1 MCQCGTLYLD
11 NVARCTWI
19 IRILIQL
26 VRWLS
31 LQLVHEWRRVRCVGW
46 GTWVRC
52 VHFTVCTVG
61 QMGTCVVVL
70 LCGVHVPP
78 CAVDTT
84 VTLSRNLHCVN
95 RCANVPA
102 ATCCYVLLLLLYPHH
117 MRHMR
122 HMPLQCPHQTIQLCN
137 AFHMPSRRCDVIG
150 SHDCTR
156 AEHVPL
162 HYCSARRIHP
172 SQPRTLN
179 SSPGPTGASA
189 ILVCTASR
197 I

>member
-1 MCQCGTLYLD
+1 MASVPVWYMVRCSVVTRDRCASVTRD
-11 NVARCTWI
+11 KCASVARCTWI
-19 IRILIQL
+19 LRILIQL

-31 LQLVHEWRRVRCVGW
+31 LQLVHEWRRVRCVRR

-52 VHFTVCTVG
+52 VHCTVCTVG

-122 HMPLQCPHQTIQLCN
+122 HMPLHTKLFNCAILATCRHDAATSLVLGVTTVHVLSMC
-137 AFHMPSRRCDVIG
+137 RCI
-150 SHDCTR
+150 T
-156 AEHVPL
+156 AL
-162 HYCSARRIHP
+162 H
-172 SQPRTLN
+172 
-179 SSPGPTGASA
+179 GASTPA
-189 ILVCTASR
+189 NPAH
-197 I
+197 